1 MATNIEWK
9 AWARH
14 PEQQRK
20 LAKDLAGR
28 PPELLVQI
36 DTFFH
41 VPRGRLKL
49 RQLAP
54 DRGELIF
61 YERRDQA
68 GPKPSHYSIVP
79 TGEPAALRATLAQA
93 LSMRGEVHKRRW
105 LFLVGQS
112 RIHLDE
118 VEGLGTFLD
127 VEVVL
132 APGQEFASGE
142 RIAADL
148 RRALDVR
155 DEDLVDRAYI
165 DLLTEQSS
173 LGGNCCG

>member
-9 AWARH
+9 ARAH
-14 PEQQRK
+14 NPEYQRT
-20 LAKDLAGR
+20 LAERRAGC
-28 PPELLVQI
+28 PPEVLEQV
-36 DTFFH
+36 DTFFP

-61 YERRDQA
+61 YERPNQP
-68 GPKPSHYSIVP
+68 GPKQSNYSVVP
-79 TGEPAALRATLAQA
+79 TSEPAALRGILAQA
-93 LSMRGEVHKRRW
+93 LGVRGEVRKRRR
-105 LFLVGQS
+105 LYLVGQS
-112 RIHLDE
+112 RIHLDD
-118 VEGLGTFLD
+118 VEGLGTFLE

-132 APGQEFASGE
+132 APGQDLAEGE

-155 DEDLVDRAYI
+155 AEDLVDRAYI
-165 DLLTEQSS
+165 DLLA
-173 LGGNCCG
+173 

>member
-1 MATNIEWK
+1 MPRCEIVATNIEWK
-9 AWARH
+9 ARAH
-14 PEQQRK
+14 NPDYQRT
-20 LAKDLAGR
+20 LAERLAGGA
-28 PPELLVQI
+28 PEVLEQVDI
-36 DTFFH
+36 FFP
-41 VPRGRLKL
+41 VPSGRLKL

-61 YERRDQA
+61 YERQDEA
-68 GPKPSHYSIVP
+68 GPKQSNYSVVP
-79 TGEPAALRATLAQA
+79 TSAPAALRAILAQA
-93 LSMRGEVHKRRW
+93 LGIRGAVCKCRQ

-118 VEGLGTFLD
+118 VEGLGTFLE

-132 APGQEFASGE
+132 AAGQDPAEGE
-142 RIAADL
+142 RIAGDL

-165 DLLTEQSS
+165 DLL
-173 LGGNCCG
+173 G